1 MALYALIREE
11 MASHP
16 DTRSSPLNAILCRPS
31 PFSFAHRCAL
41 GRQTSSPSE
50 GSPAAC
56 GSPDPESKAR
66 LCSQATGEPKYQEES
81 PNILLVTTLQRPAVP
96 ALTTATLVAA
106 VIVAPKLICTS
117 RSGSYTGTG
126 LSDAADRPLQAP
138 RKRFCSTADNH
149 NHYTITITTHNSQAQ
164 AHKKSIRK
172 ALNVHDHRAR
182 CGRLVCVLHVN
193 RIWMYIMRLR
203 VFNKRGGVRE

>member
-1 MALYALIREE
+1 MYRAVTPTPWYLTHPDCAAGARSSARAPFGVALYALIREE

-41 GRQTSSPSE
+41 GRQTSSPCPSE

-149 NHYTITITTHNSQAQ
+149 NHYTITITTHKHKSTSTQEK
-164 AHKKSIRK
+164 HKKSIEC
-172 ALNVHDHRAR
+172 A
-182 CGRLVCVLHVN
+182 
-193 RIWMYIMRLR
+193 
-203 VFNKRGGVRE
+203 

>member
-1 MALYALIREE
+1 VQRVLV
-11 MASHP
+11 HP
-16 DTRSSPLNAILCRPS
+16 LERHAESSPLNAILCRPS

-41 GRQTSSPSE
+41 ARQASSPCPSE

-106 VIVAPKLICTS
+106 VIIVAPKLICTS

-149 NHYTITITTHNSQAQ
+149 NHYTITITTHK
-164 AHKKSIRK
+164 HKHKHTRKDKKSIEC
-172 ALNVHDHRAR
+172 A
-182 CGRLVCVLHVN
+182 
-193 RIWMYIMRLR
+193 
-203 VFNKRGGVRE
+203 

>member
-1 MALYALIREE
+1 MYRAVTPTPCGSSRYLTHPDCAAGARSSARAPFGVALYALIREE

-41 GRQTSSPSE
+41 GRQTSSPCPSE

-96 ALTTATLVAA
+96 ALTIATLVAA

-149 NHYTITITTHNSQAQ
+149 NHYTITITTHK
-164 AHKKSIRK
+164 HKHKHTRK
-172 ALNVHDHRAR
+172 A
-182 CGRLVCVLHVN
+182 
-193 RIWMYIMRLR
+193 
-203 VFNKRGGVRE
+203 